1 MSPSIL
7 ATQTP
12 KSFVTHWTAHISM
25 ILWSDSRHHVYITFD
40 GTGNLWAV
48 DKTGKVGRF
57 GSDGQIGRMYE
68 GLLSAG
74 NNWRLALDQTYIYL
88 SDVNSNKVIKCNQ
101 TEYVACNEEDPG
113 VRIYSWSY

>member
-1 MSPSIL
+1 MVGLSSSCL
-7 ATQTP
+7 
-12 KSFVTHWTAHISM
+12 
-25 ILWSDSRHHVYITFD
+25 YITFD